1 VCLLQQRV
9 ARKLQACGDVRMLDL
24 PGDVPELVEAAWWH
38 PSRASDPGHRW
49 LQELLRDAAAA
60 LGDLD
65 VAGGRPAGR

>member
-1 VCLLQQRV
+1 
-9 ARKLQACGDVRMLDL
+9 MLNL

-49 LQELLRDAAAA
+49 LQQLVRDAAAA

-65 VAGGRPAGR
+65 VAGGGPAGR